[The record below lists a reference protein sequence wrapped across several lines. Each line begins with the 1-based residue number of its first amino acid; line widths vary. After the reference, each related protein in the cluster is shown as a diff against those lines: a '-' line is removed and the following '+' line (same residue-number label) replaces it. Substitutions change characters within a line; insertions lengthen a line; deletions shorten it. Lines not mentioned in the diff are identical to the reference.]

1 MYDPAEGPTQAGLR
15 AGLGGSE
22 KLRLDDSIEPIGLC
36 GSGDG
41 QVHGTTGSN
50 LRGLA
55 IGP

>member
-22 KLRLDDSIEPIGLC
+22 KLRLDDSIEPIGLG
-36 GSGDG
+36 GSGDC